1 MSLGLTLFLVLLFLI
16 GEGFFSGSEIAL
28 VSANQLQLKVRAEE
42 GHRGSSLALQMLKR
56 PEFLLGTC
64 LMGTNLCTVGASPVA
79 TVQFAHSFASNGE
92 LGVALSLFPFILL
105 FGELIPKSVYR
116 EHADFLVTR
125 IVFPLRVFS
134 ILFTPILLGL
144 EAITTR
150 LFRILQLDQTRE
162 DTPSREDLQRLLDES
177 ESVVIDE
184 DERERIQRVFAF
196 GESTV
201 EDVMVPL
208 IEMVMIADNDNVST
222 AITAIVEHGHSWLPV
237 YEGRVDHVI
246 GVLHHSDLL
255 TLENTECPVR
265 SVMRAVNF
273 VPETKPVE
281 GLFREFRTH
290 RRRLAIAV
298 DEYGGAVGLVTSE
311 DLLEEIVGEIDDE
324 HDSRIRKVRKIGP
337 KTWLVNAR
345 IEEEVLEDATGFL
358 LPEGD
363 YETLAGFILMRLGH
377 IPQVGERLAEGG
389 WWIEVTR
396 ATERAILE
404 MKLIEPPTE
413 KK

>member
-1 MSLGLTLFLVLLFLI
+1 MSLSLTLILILLFLI

-28 VSANQLQLKVRAEE
+28 VSANQLQLKVQAEE
-42 GHRGSSLALQMLKR
+42 GHRGSSLALQLLNR

-64 LMGTNLCTVGASPVA
+64 LMGTNLCTVGASTVA
-79 TVQFAHSFASNGE
+79 TIQFAHTFATNGE
-92 LGVALSLFPFILL
+92 VGVALSLFPFILL

-125 IVFPLRVFS
+125 IVFPLKVFS
-134 ILFTPILLGL
+134 VLFTPILLGL

-150 LFRILQLDQTRE
+150 LFRILQLDQAPE

-177 ESVVIDE
+177 ETVVIDE

-208 IEMVMIADNDNVST
+208 IEVVMVAENDNVSN

-255 TLENTECPVR
+255 TLENTECTAR
-265 SVMRAVNF
+265 SVMRSVSF

-281 GLFREFRTH
+281 GLFREFRTN

-311 DLLEEIVGEIDDE
+311 DMLEEIVGEIDDE
-324 HDSRIRKVRKIGP
+324 HDSRIRKARKVGP
-337 KTWLVNAR
+337 QTWLVNAR
-345 IEEEVLEDATGFL
+345 IEEEVLEAATGFI

-363 YETLAGFILMRLGH
+363 YETLAGFVLMRLGY
-377 IPQVGERLAEGG
+377 IPQAGERLAEGD

-404 MKLIEPPTE
+404 MKLIEPPAE

>member
-1 MSLGLTLFLVLLFLI
+1 MSLSLTLFLILLFLI

-42 GHRGSSLALQMLKR
+42 GHRGSSLALQLLQR

-64 LMGTNLCTVGASPVA
+64 LMGTNLCTVGASTVA
-79 TVQFAHSFASNGE
+79 TIQFAHTFANNGE
-92 LGVALSLFPFILL
+92 IGVALSLFPFILL

-134 ILFTPILLGL
+134 ILFTPILLTL

-150 LFRILQLDQTRE
+150 LFRVLKLDNAPE

-177 ESVVIDE
+177 ETVVIDE

-208 IEMVMIADNDNVST
+208 IEVVMVAENDTVSD

-255 TLENTECPVR
+255 RLEDTECAVH
-265 SVMRAVNF
+265 SVMRPVSF

-281 GLFREFRTH
+281 GLFREFRTN

-324 HDSRIRKVRKIGP
+324 HDSRIRKVRKVGP
-337 KTWLVNAR
+337 QTWLVNAR

-363 YETLAGFILMRLGH
+363 YETLAGFVLMRLGH
-377 IPQVGERLAEGG
+377 IPQVGERLAEGD

-404 MKLIEPPTE
+404 MKLIEPPPE